1 MVHKKLPTFT
11 ENLVSESYSKMLQ
24 IIQKQRNAVVK
35 LGSLAA
41 LSNFSRNTN
50 ENFLEYLGN
59 FVVLCQLGFYQIMQK
74 CDLEKF

>member
-1 MVHKKLPTFT
+1 MHQKLPTCT
-11 ENLVSESYSKMLQ
+11 ENLVAQNYSKMIQ

-35 LGSLAA
+35 LGCLAA

-59 FVVLCQLGFYQIMQK
+59 FVVLC
-74 CDLEKF
+74 